1 MRVVNPGKIY
11 RKLPGILFSKSYGSY
26 HVLTIWIIA
35 LTTNSE
41 WRLIWLQNVS
51 QEIFWKKNF
60 YRQINQDI
68 LIIKMLQQRGEEE
81 GGVPSIVL
89 HVWYKQ
95 YKGVDCME
103 FFY

>member
-60 YRQINQDI
+60 YRQVNQDI

-89 HVWYKQ
+89 HVWYK
-95 YKGVDCME
+95 
-103 FFY
+103 